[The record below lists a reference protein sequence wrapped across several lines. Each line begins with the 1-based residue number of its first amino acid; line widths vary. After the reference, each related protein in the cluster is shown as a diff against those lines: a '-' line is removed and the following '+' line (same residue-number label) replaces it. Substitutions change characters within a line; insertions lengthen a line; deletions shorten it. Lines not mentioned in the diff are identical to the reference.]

1 MPSGLGEIRLASLGD
16 SARID
21 PASLGDSARIDPAP
35 RETEVFSTGRSSST
49 ARASSPL
56 ENADE
61 YYDYAPGPMASPAEA
76 LDALF
81 ADEPAPSKILD
92 LPGADDYDDDAT
104 TANAKSANAKS
115 AGTTGTEST
124 PGTTPESK
132 RPTTERS
139 SASLGVRTSSV
150 HMSVEQRASEK
161 ASELTATR
169 SWATSSR
176 ERQRLSKQ
184 ASPSAR
190 ASALGAAVVMAALAA
205 FGMRRA
211 TRTVVRGTTAERLPL
226 VFATRGGAGLAG
238 ATPVAPR
245 DEGAET
251 EEGAWQKAAAARW
264 QHHLGD
270 PYDGIDE
277 EAYHS

>member
-1 MPSGLGEIRLASLGD
+1 
-16 SARID
+16 
-21 PASLGDSARIDPAP
+21 
-35 RETEVFSTGRSSST
+35 
-49 ARASSPL
+49 
-56 ENADE
+56 
-61 YYDYAPGPMASPAEA
+61 
-76 LDALF
+76 
-81 ADEPAPSKILD
+81 
-92 LPGADDYDDDAT
+92 
-104 TANAKSANAKS
+104 
-115 AGTTGTEST
+115 
-124 PGTTPESK
+124 
-132 RPTTERS
+132 
-139 SASLGVRTSSV
+139 
-150 HMSVEQRASEK
+150 MSVEQRASEK
-161 ASELTATR
+161 ASELTATWR
-169 SWATSSR
+169 RATSSR
-176 ERQRLSKQ
+176 ERQGVSR

-238 ATPVAPR
+238 ATPVAPL

-277 EAYHS
+277 EATHP